1 MKIAIYGYGNLG
13 RGVEAAAS
21 QNKDITLTGVFTRR
35 APESIA
41 SVSGVPVYAAE
52 NVRDHRADIDV
63 LIICCGSATD
73 LPQLTPALAAQFN
86 VVDSFDTHARIPA
99 HHAAVDAAAKGSGH
113 IALIAAGW
121 DPGLFFISRLYA
133 AAVLPE
139 GKDYTFWGKGVSQGH
154 SEAIRHIPGVLD
166 ARSYTIPLQ
175 DAMDRVRAG
184 EMPEL
189 KPGEKHRRACYVAVE
204 EEADRGAIA
213 AAIQA
218 MPNYFAGYDT
228 SVAFVSPEELRKE
241 HGRLPHGG
249 SVIRTGITGA
259 GHSQR
264 IEFALELASN
274 PEFTASVLVAGARA
288 IHRMAARGVRGCV
301 TMFDIPP
308 ADLISLSGE
317 ELRATLL

>member
-1 MKIAIYGYGNLG
+1 
-13 RGVEAAAS
+13 
-21 QNKDITLTGVFTRR
+21 
-35 APESIA
+35 
-41 SVSGVPVYAAE
+41 
-52 NVRDHRADIDV
+52 
-63 LIICCGSATD
+63 
-73 LPQLTPALAAQFN
+73 
-86 VVDSFDTHARIPA
+86 
-99 HHAAVDAAAKGSGH
+99 
-113 IALIAAGW
+113 
-121 DPGLFFISRLYA
+121 
-133 AAVLPE
+133 
-139 GKDYTFWGKGVSQGH
+139 
-154 SEAIRHIPGVLD
+154 
-166 ARSYTIPLQ
+166 
-175 DAMDRVRAG
+175 MDRVRAG